1 MALITVAT
9 EEGDSFPV
17 DVSLDISL
25 EDLCA
30 LLEADVSPSRV
41 LRTHAWAEL
50 TLLVTRCRATSLHR
64 SSSSSST
71 GASSRSPR
79 TRSRSVPTR
88 LASSNSCLVEL
99 SSRC

>member
-30 LLEADVSPSRV
+30 LLEADVSSFH
-41 LRTHAWAEL
+41 T
-50 TLLVTRCRATSLHR
+50 
-64 SSSSSST
+64 
-71 GASSRSPR
+71 SSRG
-79 TRSRSVPTR
+79 TR
-88 LASSNSCLVEL
+88 
-99 SSRC
+99 